1 MANTALATTTLS
13 THGICTAADREKQ
26 PDSAA
31 SDEPL
36 TPKQKELVEQT
47 WKFVEGDLQG
57 AGVLLFKRW
66 VLPACVYTPHCSR
79 HVATNIRHF
88 HVQDIRDSARSCAII
103 SQV

>member
-1 MANTALATTTLS
+1 MYAYITSAETCLQLFFFVPQEKDSMANTALATTTLS

-31 SDEPL
+31 SDGPL

-57 AGVLLFKRW
+57 AGVLLFKR
-66 VLPACVYTPHCSR
+66 
-79 HVATNIRHF
+79 
-88 HVQDIRDSARSCAII
+88 
-103 SQV
+103 